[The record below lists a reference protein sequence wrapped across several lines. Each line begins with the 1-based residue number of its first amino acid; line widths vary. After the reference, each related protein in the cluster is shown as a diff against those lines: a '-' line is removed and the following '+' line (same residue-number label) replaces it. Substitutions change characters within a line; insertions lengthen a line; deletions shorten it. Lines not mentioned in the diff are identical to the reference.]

1 MKAIRQVSFRIMIL
15 AFFVACLTVGWGSS
29 ARADEYNKL
38 TIFTFSQ
45 PVELPGVT
53 LPAGTYA
60 FKLLDSLGDRN
71 VVQVFDKDQTHLYA
85 TILTISDCR
94 TQPADKTLVR
104 FSETAA
110 GGPSALKEW
119 IYPGDDCG
127 QEFVYPK
134 NRAVELAKASNQP
147 VPSMPSNMSPNVT
160 KPAKTSSDASVAE
173 MKNAQLKAQ
182 QANGQETE
190 VGNSFNTKPKNGK

>member
-1 MKAIRQVSFRIMIL
+1 MKTIRIVML
-15 AFFVACLTVGWGSS
+15 AFFVACVAAALGSP
-29 ARADEYNKL
+29 ARADEHDKL

-53 LPAGTYA
+53 LPAGTYS
-60 FKLLDSLGDRN
+60 FKLLDSFGDRN
-71 VVQVFDKDQTHLYA
+71 IVQVFDKDQTHLYA

-94 TQPADKTLVR
+94 QQPPDKTLVR

-110 GGPSALKEW
+110 GGPAALKEW

-134 NRAVELAKASNQP
+134 NRAVELAKASNQA
-147 VPSMPSNMSPNVT
+147 VPSMPTNMSSEVT
-160 KPAKTSSDASVAE
+160 KPAKSSSDASVTA

-190 VGNSFNTKPKNGK
+190 VGDSFNNKPKNRK